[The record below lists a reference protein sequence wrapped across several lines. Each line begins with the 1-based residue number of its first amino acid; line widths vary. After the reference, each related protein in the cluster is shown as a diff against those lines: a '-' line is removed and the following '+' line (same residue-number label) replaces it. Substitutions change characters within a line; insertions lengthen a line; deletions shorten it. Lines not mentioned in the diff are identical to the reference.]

1 MILVKRDYEVLEHMV
16 FPVLVLGLLGLA
28 CEIDAQNFIIEY
40 FAHCRYQLVID
51 DLLLRICHRGVYCRN
66 PLPQCVDQLV
76 NVYVLF
82 FRQRQAG
89 VFVDEKI
96 PGRMECLFRIGQDVI
111 YIDCEYDALQ
121 ILAPMFYLNGH
132 RKRRDVYVSLAD
144 VICLVFLND
153 VEFPALAEEKA
164 AFIRSGE
171 GITFF
176 LHGGCERWNSRKFYW
191 SRHRIRFFVIWS
203 QNRKK
208 GYKAQIIYNIPFD
221 NRTNRIMNKQN

>member
-1 MILVKRDYEVLEHMV
+1 MFLGVVGYLPFHAVILVKRDYEVLEHMV

-89 VFVDEKI
+89 VFVDEKFQV
-96 PGRMECLFRIGQDVI
+96 GWNVFF
-111 YIDCEYDALQ
+111 AL
-121 ILAPMFYLNGH
+121 
-132 RKRRDVYVSLAD
+132 V
-144 VICLVFLND
+144 
-153 VEFPALAEEKA
+153 
-164 AFIRSGE
+164 
-171 GITFF
+171 
-176 LHGGCERWNSRKFYW
+176 
-191 SRHRIRFFVIWS
+191 
-203 QNRKK
+203 
-208 GYKAQIIYNIPFD
+208 
-221 NRTNRIMNKQN
+221 RT